1 MRQNTSGLEPSGRA
15 VLVKMYEPEKKKG
28 LIEIP
33 ELVKERSSVMEQRAE
48 VIAIGAQAWE
58 DEGPLWKR
66 FFGLR
71 TKRAEAGDKVIVTK
85 FAGYVT
91 RGTAD
96 NELYRLVN
104 DRDIFCKITDEKDL
118 SNG

>member
-1 MRQNTSGLEPSGRA
+1 MLQNTSGLEPSGRA
-15 VLVKMYEPEKKKG
+15 VLVEMYEPEKRKG

-33 ELVKERSSVMEQRAE
+33 ELVKERSSVMEQRAM
-48 VIAIGAQAWE
+48 VVAIGGQAWE

-66 FFGLR
+66 FLGIRTLR
-71 TKRAEAGDKVIVTK
+71 ARPGDKVIVTK

-91 RGTAD
+91 RGTSD
-96 NELYRLVN
+96 NRLYRLVN
-104 DRDIFCKITDEKDL
+104 DRDIFCRIVSEKDF